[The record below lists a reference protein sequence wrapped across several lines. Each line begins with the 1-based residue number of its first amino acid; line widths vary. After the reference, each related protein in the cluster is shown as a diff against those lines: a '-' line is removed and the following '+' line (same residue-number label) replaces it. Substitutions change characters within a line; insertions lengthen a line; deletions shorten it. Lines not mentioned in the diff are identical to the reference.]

1 MNRKN
6 CVSGLVFAAF
16 FLFFLCLDGRMGEEG
31 SYWPGMICKLG
42 LLLSLL
48 SSAVS
53 AYKWK
58 SETGEK
64 LIPFDG
70 RQTKRLLI
78 AVILLILWVLCLNTA
93 GFLTASVLFMLL
105 LGLLYEPV
113 KTKRNLI
120 RDGITAA
127 IFAAGMFALFTALG
141 ISFPR
146 GWMI

>member
-1 MNRKN
+1 
-6 CVSGLVFAAF
+6 
-16 FLFFLCLDGRMGEEG
+16 
-31 SYWPGMICKLG
+31 MIALI
-42 LLLSLL
+42 LLL
-48 SSAVS
+48 
-53 AYKWK
+53 
-58 SETGEK
+58 
-64 LIPFDG
+64 
-70 RQTKRLLI
+70 
-78 AVILLILWVLCLNTA
+78 LWVFFLNTA

-105 LGLLYEPV
+105 LGLFYEPV